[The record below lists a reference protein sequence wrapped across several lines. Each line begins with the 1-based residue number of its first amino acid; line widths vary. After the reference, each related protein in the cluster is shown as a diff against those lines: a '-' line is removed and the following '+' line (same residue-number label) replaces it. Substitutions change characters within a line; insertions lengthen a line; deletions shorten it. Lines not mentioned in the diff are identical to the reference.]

1 MEFFLLNFPWQPL
14 TLLLWTFRIFSCFL
28 VIWSVFMTCFRL
40 GLCRFSPSVR
50 GPQWPFLIWMAFP
63 LETFRQTWLWQFSP
77 YIFKTVLSSLNS
89 LITPPP
95 SLQFCHLLSSILYFY
110 ILYDLLLFSMLSSN
124 LLATFFTL
132 TRIFNFQ
139 VICFVF
145 WVFLLF

>member
-14 TLLLWTFRIFSCFL
+14 TLLLGTFRIFSCFL

-63 LETFRQTWLWQFSP
+63 LETFHQTWLWQFSP
-77 YIFKTVLSSLNS
+77 FLKTVLSSLNS